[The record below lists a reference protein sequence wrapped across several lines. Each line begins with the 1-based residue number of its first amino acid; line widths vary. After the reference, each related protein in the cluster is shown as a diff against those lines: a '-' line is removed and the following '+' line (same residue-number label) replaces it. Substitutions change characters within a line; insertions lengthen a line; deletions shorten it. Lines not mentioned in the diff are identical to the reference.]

1 MARRGSEPVPEQPDL
16 PPQDPA
22 ADIDPATV
30 GTEEEHELLSAALDR
45 VGETALTG

>member
-1 MARRGSEPVPEQPDL
+1 VIVRPTHGFG
-16 PPQDPA
+16 A
-22 ADIDPATV
+22 ATAVRVTV